1 MKFLVVG
8 VGALGSTYLAFLSR
22 AGYKA
27 VGLLKK
33 GKKLQSI
40 KVEGIWGEFTQEIK
54 AIDKLDALDFE
65 PDITLLTVKSYDTT
79 QALKDIERLKDTK
92 SLLMVAQNGYG
103 NYERAIEVFGK
114 GRVILA
120 RVIFGA
126 ELLEWGR
133 VRITVCGDDVVIG
146 DPEGIIEES
155 FLKDLAETFSSA
167 GIPTRYEGEVYKYL
181 WDKILYNCALNP
193 LGAIFET
200 TYGRLASN
208 VYTKELMD
216 KILEEAFEVIKAN
229 TIPTFWQNVE
239 EYKRHF
245 YQRLIPPTA
254 EHYPSMLGD
263 VKRGKTEID
272 ALNGALL
279 ELGRSKGITLPVN
292 EVVVKLIKAKELF
305 NQPSGQ

>member
-65 PDITLLTVKSYDTT
+65 PDITLLTVKSYHTT
-79 QALKDIERLKDTK
+79 QALKDIEMLKDTK

-216 KILEEAFEVIKAN
+216 NILEEAFEVIKAN

>member
-33 GKKLQSI
+33 GKKIQSI

-65 PDITLLTVKSYDTT
+65 PDITLLTVKSYHTT
-79 QALKDIERLKDTK
+79 QALKDIEMLKDTK

-216 KILEEAFEVIKAN
+216 NILEEAFEVIKAN

>member
-65 PDITLLTVKSYDTT
+65 PDITLLTVKSYHTT
-79 QALKDIERLKDTK
+79 QALKDIEMLKDTK

-208 VYTKELMD
+208 LYTKELMD

>member
-79 QALKDIERLKDTK
+79 QALKDIEMLKDTK

-216 KILEEAFEVIKAN
+216 NILEEAFEVIKAN

>member
-65 PDITLLTVKSYDTT
+65 PDITLLTVKSYHTT
-79 QALKDIERLKDTK
+79 QALKDIEMLKDTK

>member
-33 GKKLQSI
+33 GKKIQSI

-65 PDITLLTVKSYDTT
+65 PDITLLTVKSYHTT
-79 QALKDIERLKDTK
+79 QALKDIEMLKDTK

>member
-1 MKFLVVG
+1 MKFLIVG

-22 AGYKA
+22 AGYRA
-27 VGLLKK
+27 VGLLKR
-33 GKKLQSI
+33 GRRLERI
-40 KVEGIWGEFTQEIK
+40 RVEGIWGEFEQEVRT
-54 AIDKLDALDFE
+54 IDALESLDFE
-65 PDITLLTVKSYDTT
+65 PDLTILTVKSYDTEEALKGI
-79 QALKDIERLKDTK
+79 QALRETK

-103 NYERAIEVFGK
+103 NYEKAVEVFGS
-114 GRVILA
+114 GRVVLS

-133 VRITVCGDDVVIG
+133 VRITVCGDDVVLG

-167 GIPTRYEGEVYKYL
+167 GIPTRYEREVYKYL

-200 TYGRLASN
+200 TYGNLASN
-208 VYTKELMD
+208 VYTKGLMD
-216 KILEEAFEVIKAN
+216 KILEEAFEVIRAN
-229 TIPTFWQNVE
+229 AIPTFWQDVE

-254 EHYPSMLGD
+254 EHYPSMLAD

-279 ELGRSKGITLPVN
+279 ELARSKGITLPVN
-292 EVVVKLIKAKELF
+292 ELVVRLIKAKELF
-305 NQPSGQ
+305 NLPLER

>member
-79 QALKDIERLKDTK
+79 QALKDIEMLKDTK